1 MRKCFLLVLAI
12 TLGACSTHF
21 DTSQQEGVDGRT
33 IYQLNQEQAFAIAYN
48 AIATVLPGR
57 KISEIDGPVKGYS
70 TWFRFVLDTYTQQ
83 VLVVPAKGVSKSG
96 VPVEGFYFEVSG
108 SGSAIVQGRAKN
120 VSIYETI
127 QAELDKLGIAAVVP
141 QIERGSYKGPV
152 FATKGGGPAGA
163 AQPSG
168 GTVAG
173 RLNEL
178 KGLLDRG
185 LISEKEYGDQR
196 AKIIGSL

>member
-1 MRKCFLLVLAI
+1 MRKCLALATAVLLS
-12 TLGACSTHF
+12 ACSTHF

-33 IYQLNQEQAFAIAYN
+33 IYQLPQEQAFAIAYN

-83 VLVVPAKGVSKSG
+83 VLVVPAKGISKSG
-96 VPVEGFYFEVSG
+96 APVEGFYFEVSG
-108 SGSAIVQGRAKN
+108 SGSSIVQGRAKN
-120 VSIYETI
+120 VSLYETI
-127 QAELDKLGIAAVVP
+127 QAELDRLNVAAIVP
-141 QIERGSYKGPV
+141 HLERGSYGGPV
-152 FATKGGGPAGA
+152 FATKDGPAGA
-163 AQPSG
+163 APPSG
-168 GTVAG
+168 DTVAE

-178 KGLLDRG
+178 KALLDGG
-185 LISEKEYGDQR
+185 LISEKEYSDQR